1 MAVWSKKHNVPHDR
15 QREFIYLDEVSV
27 VSLLAGLQGEIKDSV
42 TQTLARTED
51 RSVGASIGAA
61 GVGLES
67 RLGASR
73 SSTNEVVRRAIIQS
87 TFRDLWQRD
96 IGVLLHD
103 ISGAK
108 PKARRP
114 ISTLRELENV
124 LPRLTKAKMAVP
136 LNKIS
141 RGDIVEMEIEVRAD
155 RFFEMITVGT
165 TFLDMM
171 HGRENLFGVSEA
183 EFREMAPMIEVL
195 KELLVGLVPIRGV
208 AASHKVVEISGQ
220 QIVIASE
227 LLGAELQTNAK
238 PLEIVGFAE
247 SESFWR
253 DLRRTLFSGSV
264 FTMYARA
271 EGPVLTERWSPIK
284 IADLLGSLS
293 PGLRNA
299 VVFPFEQLNFADTPV
314 VEAPDPLAT
323 ARLLLTDFAAAY
335 ESATGATPSR
345 QLVENAVVE
354 STSILAMSTT
364 IEQRRHAFE
373 PVANAVAG
381 PEGDREI
388 LQRVR
393 ADCINRSS
401 MAVSVH
407 DRVLAPPST
416 EPDETA
422 VQLEVGFVALYW

>member
-1 MAVWSKKHNVPHDR
+1 
-15 QREFIYLDEVSV
+15 
-27 VSLLAGLQGEIKDSV
+27 
-42 TQTLARTED
+42 
-51 RSVGASIGAA
+51 
-61 GVGLES
+61 
-67 RLGASR
+67 
-73 SSTNEVVRRAIIQS
+73 
-87 TFRDLWQRD
+87 
-96 IGVLLHD
+96 
-103 ISGAK
+103 
-108 PKARRP
+108 
-114 ISTLRELENV
+114 
-124 LPRLTKAKMAVP
+124 MAVP